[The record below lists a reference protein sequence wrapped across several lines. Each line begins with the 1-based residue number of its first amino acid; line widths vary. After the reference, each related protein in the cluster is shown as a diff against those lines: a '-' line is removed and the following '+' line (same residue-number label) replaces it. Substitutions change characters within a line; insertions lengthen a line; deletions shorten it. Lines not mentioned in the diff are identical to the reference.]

1 MRKSTTLLLISSLTL
16 SGCGLAGLPFF
27 SGGGGP
33 TVNSNAQIGK
43 ENRQAVATYEQE
55 TNTSAG
61 RDVIQTETLKEV
73 EAGPVEKLLI
83 NNENIPPWVM
93 LLLIL
98 GWLLPTPTEMGR
110 GLFQILTFPFRRR
123 EHVQTRETE
132 LGASGGRGRAY
143 GGYREVSDPPV
154 KARLQRDMWAE
165 IDRRAEE
172 AGREGGFT
180 DDEIETYRRIS
191 GRFSS
196 VGGWD
201 PLGTES
207 VRRDRGRNESGS

>member
-1 MRKSTTLLLISSLTL
+1 MKRVIAVLLISSL

-27 SGGGGP
+27 SGGGGGP

-43 ENRQAVATYEQE
+43 ENRQAAVTFEEE
-55 TNTSAG
+55 TTAG
-61 RDVIQTETLKEV
+61 RDVIQTTKEV

-83 NNENIPPWVM
+83 SNENIPPWVM

-110 GLFQILTFPFRRR
+110 GLFQMLTFPFRRR
-123 EHVQTRETE
+123 EYVQTRETE

-143 GGYREVSDPPV
+143 GGNREVSDPPI
-154 KARLQRDMWAE
+154 KAGLQRDLWAE

-172 AGREGGFT
+172 ARGEGGFT
-180 DDEIETYRRIS
+180 DDEVEAYRRVSRGLS
-191 GRFSS
+191 GLGRR
-196 VGGWD
+196 D
-201 PLGTES
+201 PLGTKS
-207 VRRDRGRNESGS
+207 V

>member
-1 MRKSTTLLLISSLTL
+1 MRKSTTLLLISSLAL

-43 ENRQAVATYEQE
+43 ENKQAVVTYEEE
-55 TNTSAG
+55 TSTSAG
-61 RDVIQTETLKEV
+61 RDVIQTETFKEV

-110 GLFQILTFPFRRR
+110 GLFHLLTFPFRRR
-123 EHVQTRETE
+123 EYVQTREAE
-132 LGASGGRGRAY
+132 LGASGGRRRAY
-143 GGYREVSDPPV
+143 GVNREVSDPPI
-154 KARLQRDMWAE
+154 KAGLQRDLWAE

-191 GRFSS
+191 GRFSG
-196 VGGWD
+196 VAGWD
-201 PLGTES
+201 ALGTQS
-207 VRRDRGRNESGS
+207 VRRDS

>member
-1 MRKSTTLLLISSLTL
+1 MRKSTTLLLISSLAL

-61 RDVIQTETLKEV
+61 RDVVQTTKEV

-83 NNENIPPWVM
+83 SNENIPPWVM

-110 GLFQILTFPFRRR
+110 GLFQMLTFPFRRR
-123 EHVQTRETE
+123 EYVQTRETE

-154 KARLQRDMWAE
+154 KAGLQRDLWAE

-172 AGREGGFT
+172 ARGEGGFT
-180 DDEIETYRRIS
+180 DDEVEAYRRVS
-191 GRFSS
+191 RGLSSLGRR
-196 VGGWD
+196 D
-201 PLGTES
+201 PLGTKS
-207 VRRDRGRNESGS
+207 V

>member
-1 MRKSTTLLLISSLTL
+1 MRWLVLILLL
-16 SGCGLAGLPFF
+16 SGCGLNPIGFLG
-27 SGGGGP
+27 GGGGP
-33 TVNSNAQIGK
+33 TVNSNAQLGK
-43 ENRQAVATYEQE
+43 ENKQAVVTYEEE
-55 TNTSAG
+55 TSTSAG
-61 RDVIQTETLKEV
+61 RDVIQTETIKEV

-98 GWLLPTPTEMGR
+98 GWLLPTPTEIGR

-123 EHVQTRETE
+123 EYVQTRETE
-132 LGASGGRGRAY
+132 LGAPRGRGRAY
-143 GGYREVSDPPV
+143 GSSRQISDPPV
-154 KARLQRDMWAE
+154 EPRFQRDMWAE

-207 VRRDRGRNESGS
+207 VRRDRGRNEGGS